1 MARTSISSRAA
12 ARNDFY
18 DASMKNGLRAVFLSF
33 LAFGEFSALSG
44 RTASSLASLGKS
56 AGAMTRHDKS
66 AARHL

>member
-1 MARTSISSRAA
+1 
-12 ARNDFY
+12 
-18 DASMKNGLRAVFLSF
+18 MKNGLRAVFLSF

-66 AARHL
+66 SARHL